1 MDEGEEG
8 LQEAVKDEVE
18 EGEIVDEG
26 EVLEEDWRPTQT
38 RQATSFA
45 LVLLTDWIG
54 NRWCAIHIQALFN
67 SAHWKTSRQ
76 RW

>member
-26 EVLEEDWRPTQT
+26 EVLEEGEEVEDDRRDHQNVGG
-38 RQATSFA
+38 
-45 LVLLTDWIG
+45 VLG
-54 NRWCAIHIQALFN
+54 VF
-67 SAHWKTSRQ
+67 
-76 RW
+76 